1 MTFIR
6 LNRVSKHYDGVVAV
20 DAVSLQV
27 QEGALLVLLGRSGCG
42 KTTTLRLIAGLERPD
57 TGEIWLNDKPVS
69 ATGTWVPPEKRR
81 IGMVFQDYA
90 LFPHMTVAQNIA
102 FALDGVDRHEQ
113 RRRIAD
119 MLDLVGLVQIEERY
133 PHQLSGGQQQR
144 VALARALA
152 PAPAVVLLDEP
163 FSNLDAALR
172 QTMRE
177 EVRRILREAHATA
190 VFVTHDQE
198 EALRLADKLV
208 IMQDGKIL
216 QSGEPDHVYRYPN
229 SWDVAHF
236 LGEMNVIPGVSDGSR
251 VETPLGSLP
260 LAADAVGAVEVMLR
274 PEALEVVP
282 DTDGDAVVT
291 DVRYY
296 GFYRLLDV
304 RHGQDLDLKVR
315 TWSQSELHA
324 GDRVRVQVQG
334 AAVTLPSGARAT

>member
-69 ATGTWVPPEKRR
+69 TAGAWVPPEKRR

-102 FALDGVDRHEQ
+102 FALDGVDRQEQ

-119 MLDLVGLVQIEERY
+119 MLDLVGLVQVEERY

-152 PAPAVVLLDEP
+152 PAPTVVLLDEP

-274 PEALEVVP
+274 PEALEVVA
-282 DTDGDAVVT
+282 DGDGEAVVT

-315 TWSQSELHA
+315 TWSQSDLRP